1 MNSSNK
7 SSRNHHINNST
18 TNDNLIENTIT
29 TDNINEVVKQYL
41 LLKGCYKAAIEFE
54 KEIHRDNNNNNNN
67 NNNNTAMMTD
77 DGAIPTN
84 SKLVRQTSTGS
95 QASYSTTNT
104 TTTVPANSSIASN
117 TIVMGHTQKLLSSIT
132 EDIYIIGINRS
143 NYKLYYESY
152 DTVLSWA
159 MNSIDLVK
167 TQLLS
172 LCFPL
177 FVHW

>member
-7 SSRNHHINNST
+7 SSRNHHISNST
-18 TNDNLIENTIT
+18 TNANLIDNTIT

-54 KEIHRDNNNNNNN
+54 KEIHSDNNSNN

-84 SKLVRQTSTGS
+84 SKLVRQDSSSSTGS
-95 QASYSTTNT
+95 QASYT
-104 TTTVPANSSIASN
+104 TTTVPTNSSIASN

>member
-7 SSRNHHINNST
+7 NSRHHHISNST
-18 TNDNLIENTIT
+18 TNASLIDNTIT

-54 KEIHRDNNNNNNN
+54 KEIHSDNTTSTTTT
-67 NNNNTAMMTD
+67 NTAMMTD

-84 SKLVRQTSTGS
+84 SKLVRQQDSSSSS
-95 QASYSTTNT
+95 QASST
-104 TTTVPANSSIASN
+104 TTTVPTYSSSIASN
-117 TIVMGHTQKLLSSIT
+117 TIVMGHTQQSLSSIT

>member
-1 MNSSNK
+1 
-7 SSRNHHINNST
+7 
-18 TNDNLIENTIT
+18 
-29 TDNINEVVKQYL
+29 
-41 LLKGCYKAAIEFE
+41 
-54 KEIHRDNNNNNNN
+54 
-67 NNNNTAMMTD
+67 
-77 DGAIPTN
+77 
-84 SKLVRQTSTGS
+84 
-95 QASYSTTNT
+95 
-104 TTTVPANSSIASN
+104 
-117 TIVMGHTQKLLSSIT
+117 MGHTQQSLSSIT

>member
-1 MNSSNK
+1 MNSSSK
-7 SSRNHHINNST
+7 SSRHHHISNST
-18 TNDNLIENTIT
+18 ANTSLIDNIT

-41 LLKGCYKAAIEFE
+41 LLKGCHKAAIEFD
-54 KEIHRDNNNNNNN
+54 KEIHSSDNK
-67 NNNNTAMMTD
+67 NNNNTVMTMAMTNAND

-84 SKLVRQTSTGS
+84 TKLVRQDSS
-95 QASYSTTNT
+95 SSN
-104 TTTVPANSSIASN
+104 ANKVNN
-117 TIVMGHTQKLLSSIT
+117 TIVMGRTQQLLSSIT
-132 EDIYIIGINRS
+132 EDIYIVGINRS